1 MVIRQADDSTCPD
14 GDLEPTM
21 MSSID
26 TELPREIEDFLRRH
40 ITSHEQLKILL
51 LISDDPLRWWTV
63 EQLARL
69 VGGKTADVVATVA
82 PLTAADLLVCRSNVQ
97 ETVYRFAPARA
108 EDALLIARLGELDT
122 QSSPLLLRAVSA
134 HAIERIRAEARK
146 TFGDR

>member
-1 MVIRQADDSTCPD
+1 MTRRGLAALIERQLSNDLGWLERDLRAVKNLGPLIATLAPAEELQAQAFQEIRAWVC
-14 GDLEPTM
+14 G
-21 MSSID
+21 
-26 TELPREIEDFLRRH
+26 R
-40 ITSHEQLKILL
+40 
-51 LISDDPLRWWTV
+51 
-63 EQLARL
+63 
-69 VGGKTADVVATVA
+69 TVA